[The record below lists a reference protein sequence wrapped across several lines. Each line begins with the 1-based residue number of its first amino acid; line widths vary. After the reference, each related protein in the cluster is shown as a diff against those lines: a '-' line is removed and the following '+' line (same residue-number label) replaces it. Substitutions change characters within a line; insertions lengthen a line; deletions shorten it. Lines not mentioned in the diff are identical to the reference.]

1 MEMIEAKQVRFSKL
15 VEEGGEPAAYLP
27 FGDPE
32 KDKSFMRAVKEER
45 VVTIKQEPTSK
56 HKDFG
61 VVGFLKEKYVTY
73 LIFAKSLGPFGGQRV
88 IGIKY
93 DTLSAEKVIP
103 FGGPQPPRAKAKA
116 TKEPPK
122 HEPAP
127 RPEPRKE
134 KPAPEPK
141 HFSVRVRVT
150 ATAEKEVEV
159 TAWNKR
165 EAEGKAREEV
175 QGAVDFSSASTQ
187 TKVVQV
193 RELGQMGDKGR
204 K

>member
-32 KDKSFMRAVKEER
+32 KDKSFLRAVREQR

-73 LIFAKSLGPFGGQRV
+73 LIFPRSLRPFSGQRV

-93 DTLSAEKVIP
+93 DALSPDKVIP
-103 FGGPQPPRAKAKA
+103 FGGPQPPRVKAKA
-116 TKEPPK
+116 AKEPK
-122 HEPAP
+122 DEPAP
-127 RPEPRKE
+127 KLEPRKE
-134 KPAPEPK
+134 KPAPNPK
-141 HFSVRVRVT
+141 QFSVRVRVT
-150 ATAEKEVEV
+150 ATVEKDVEV

-165 EAEGKAREEV
+165 EAESKAREEV
-175 QGAVDFSSASTQ
+175 QEGIDFSNASRQ
-187 TKVVQV
+187 TKVARV
-193 RELGQMGDKGR
+193 RELTQRGEKRGR
-204 K
+204 